1 MSKTTRSDWAAN
13 AGRVRWQDV
22 MDKPSSFGGASDI
35 GQLTGTGFSNKQV
48 PVWNVALRKFVP
60 ANITGIA
67 GYVAPTPSAP
77 RQYIDPVQVEWDV
90 PSLDPLQSVYEDFP
104 LIGAQPATPC
114 AVGVPF
120 DMQFCWIRADVIA
133 NDSVRITVTN
143 LNFGTVDLGN
153 GLYNVQLFQL
163 A

>member
-1 MSKTTRSDWAAN
+1 MIAPRANWAATCPWD
-13 AGRVRWQDV
+13 GITG
-22 MDKPSSFGGASDI
+22 KPAFPGGGASDI
-35 GQLTGTGFSNKQV
+35 GQLTGAGFSSKQV
-48 PVWNVALRKFVP
+48 PVWNVALQKFVP
-60 ANITGIA
+60 ASITGIA
-67 GYVAPTPSAP
+67 GYVAPSSGTVQ
-77 RQYIDPVQVEWDV
+77 QYINPVQVEWDV
-90 PSLDPLQSVYEDFP
+90 PSLEPLQSAYEDFP
-104 LIGAQPATPC
+104 LIGALPATPC

-143 LNFGTVDLGN
+143 LNFATVDLGN

>member
-1 MSKTTRSDWAAN
+1 MSKVVRADFAATTPWDGII
-13 AGRVRWQDV
+13 GRPADGTSVT
-22 MDKPSSFGGASDI
+22 DI
-35 GQLTGTGFSNKQV
+35 GQLTGSGFFNKQV
-48 PVWNVALRKFVP
+48 PVWNVALQKFVP

-67 GYVAPTPSAP
+67 GYSAP
-77 RQYIDPVQVEWDV
+77 SPGGSSNPYIDPVQVEWDV
-90 PSLDPLQSVYEDFP
+90 PALSPLQSIYEDFP
-104 LIGAQPATPC
+104 LIGAIPATPA

-133 NDSVRITVTN
+133 NDSIRLTVTN
-143 LNFGTVDLGN
+143 LNASIVDLGL